1 MVQADRKD
9 AMTVEESALTSLV
22 ARIVDILGSS
32 PKISPAWIATAAMKE
47 LDPDRHSVDLVYGGC
62 HLHLRQLAREQL
74 RKRFETR
81 DEELSSDQHE
91 MFPDL
96 QKRYPSARSK
106 DNPEPEYV
114 LLEHM
119 SRIDVDYNVRRLTR
133 EGQAKLKHAAALRA
147 WDATRRG
154 RGTA

>member
-1 MVQADRKD
+1 
-9 AMTVEESALTSLV
+9 MTAEESALTALV
-22 ARIVDILGSS
+22 ARIVDIRCGAV
-32 PKISPAWIATAAMKE
+32 KISPAWIATEAMRE
-47 LDPDRHSVDLVYGGC
+47 LDPGRRSVDLVFGGC

-81 DEELSSDQHE
+81 DDELPSDQHE

-96 QKRYPSARSK
+96 QTRYPSARSK

-119 SRIDVDYNVRRLTR
+119 SNVDVEYNVRRLRR
-133 EGQAKLKHAAALRA
+133 EGYAKLKHADALEA
-147 WDATRRG
+147 WDARRG
-154 RGTA
+154 GRSAG